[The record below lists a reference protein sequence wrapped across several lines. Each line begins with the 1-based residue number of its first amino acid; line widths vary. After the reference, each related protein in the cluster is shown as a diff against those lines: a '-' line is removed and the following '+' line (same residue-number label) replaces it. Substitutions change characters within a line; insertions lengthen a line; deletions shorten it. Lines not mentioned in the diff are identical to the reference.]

1 MNIENKIKTS
11 IEQEKLE
18 NELSHKKYELE
29 NLNEEKAKENKQ
41 LSKKVGNDNLISK
54 INLTPETATIQAS
67 KVNINGAEQ
76 TCDILLKSIVEEN
89 EELKQQII
97 IMEKYFELINNIS
110 FDYDGYNNVTG
121 LKGVIDELNRFANL
135 GRACNI
141 TEPIYDSDGVKFNIL
156 LQKLSEQKIGD
167 DK

>member
-41 LSKKVGNDNLISK
+41 LSKKVGNDELISK

-76 TCDILLKSIVEEN
+76 TCDILLKSSVEEN
-89 EELKQQII
+89 KKLKDLVDTILSFSFFKEECPLNFEFENNTNEDKSQSVFF
-97 IMEKYFELINNIS
+97 EDEWCENNCNDNYKDCWLKYFKKLQELEKS
-110 FDYDGYNNVTG
+110 
-121 LKGVIDELNRFANL
+121 
-135 GRACNI
+135 
-141 TEPIYDSDGVKFNIL
+141 DSNEI
-156 LQKLSEQKIGD
+156 
-167 DK
+167 